1 MGGGEGSDWL
11 IAVRHSPL
19 PHDAHLIQ
27 TKHMN
32 KNPPCVA
39 LLSKGLNL
47 RSLADAFTA
56 VAPGIDLRMGPDLGD
71 LTDIDVAVCW
81 FPVHGQL
88 AGLPN
93 LQLVQSLAAGIDHL
107 VADPDLPRHL
117 PLCRIVDATMAAG
130 MKAYVCWAV
139 VQQHR
144 GMAAYVA
151 SSAASRWEEQP
162 VVSPRGHRVGIAGL
176 GTLGLACAEA
186 LATIGYPVRG
196 WSRSAKAGLPAGVTG
211 FHGNDQLDEFLS
223 GCDTLVCLLPLTPE
237 THGFLD
243 AALFAKLPRG
253 AHLINVG
260 RGDHLVEADLLPAL
274 DGGQL
279 AAATLDTFTQ
289 EPLPP
294 GHPFWGD
301 ARILVTP
308 HIATRTD
315 RLVIAQQTL
324 ANLAALQRGERP
336 FNQVDIDRGY

>member
-1 MGGGEGSDWL
+1 
-11 IAVRHSPL
+11 
-19 PHDAHLIQ
+19 
-27 TKHMN
+27 MN
-32 KNPPCVA
+32 KETPCVA

-47 RSLADAFTA
+47 QYLADAFNEA
-56 VAPGIDLRMGPDLGD
+56 APGIDLRMGADLGE
-71 LTDIDVAVCW
+71 LADIDVAVCW

-88 AGLPN
+88 ATFPN
-93 LQLVQSLAAGIDHL
+93 LKLVQSLAAGIDHV

-117 PLCRIVDATMAAG
+117 PLCRIVDTTMAAG

-151 SSAASRWEEQP
+151 SSAASKWEEQP
-162 VVSPRGHRVGIAGL
+162 VVSPRRHRVGIAGL

-186 LATIGYPVRG
+186 LATIGYQVRG
-196 WSRSAKAGLPAGVTG
+196 WSRSAKADLPEGVTG

-223 GCDTLVCLLPLTPE
+223 GCDTLVCLLPLTAE
-237 THGFLD
+237 THGFLN
-243 AALFAKLPRG
+243 AALFAKLPHG

-274 DGGQL
+274 DSGQL
-279 AAATLDTFTQ
+279 SAATLDAFTQ

-324 ANLAALQRGERP
+324 ANLATLQRGERP
-336 FNQVDIDRGY
+336 INQVDIDRGY